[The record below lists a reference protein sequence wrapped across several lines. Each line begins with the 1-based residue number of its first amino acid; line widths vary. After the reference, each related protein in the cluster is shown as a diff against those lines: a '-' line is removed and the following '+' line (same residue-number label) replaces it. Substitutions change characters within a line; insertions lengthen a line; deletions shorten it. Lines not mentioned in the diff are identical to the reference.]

1 MADRKRFLRRNPAAS
16 HRNSLQRLQRTQR
29 WLNRLISFLLFV
41 SLVALS
47 SLVMRDL
54 ERLSPPVGMA
64 DMLQEDATEHARLRD
79 NLAALRRQLAQ
90 LGDELAAAVQ
100 AREAAQSR
108 VQRAEAEYADWLA
121 LRSSTAARESNPEVQ
136 ARLAELG
143 RLRAAETEANE
154 AVLALERRRA
164 ELQRREGASAQAQ
177 AAIEQRA
184 SERARDENRARE
196 LRAFGMRL
204 AVVLPILLAGI
215 WLFARHRHARYG
227 ALVWGF
233 SWFAVYVFFFGL
245 VPYLPSFGGYV
256 RFGGAVLLVLA
267 GGVYT
272 VRAFNAY
279 LARRQEELGRDARER
294 ARHVDMDQAVSAFRS
309 KTCPSCGQ
317 DFSLSG
323 PAPHFCLECG
333 LELFRNCEC
342 GTLNFAFFRHCSHC
356 NRPVGAGPSTE
367 GASVPQQGHQ

>member
-1 MADRKRFLRRNPAAS
+1 MADRKRIFRRNPVAS

-29 WLNRLISFLLFV
+29 WLNRLISFLLFA

-54 ERLSPPVGMA
+54 ERLSPPVRMV
-64 DMLQEDATEHARLRD
+64 DMLQEDGADHARLLD
-79 NLAALRRQLAQ
+79 GLEAVRQ
-90 LGDELAAAVQ
+90 ELARLEEELRTAVQ
-100 AREAAQSR
+100 ARDAAQSR
-108 VQRAEAEYADWLA
+108 VRRAQAEYADWLA
-121 LRSSTAARESNPEVQ
+121 LRSSTEAQESNPEVQ

-143 RLRAAETEANE
+143 RLRGAETAANE
-154 AVLALERRRA
+154 AVLALERERS
-164 ELQRREGASAQAQ
+164 ELRRREAALGQAQ
-177 AAIEQRA
+177 AAIEKRA
-184 SERARDENRARE
+184 SDRAREENRARE
-196 LRAFGMRL
+196 LRAFGIRL
-204 AVVLPILLAGI
+204 GIALPILLAGI
-215 WLFARHRHARYG
+215 WLFARHRHSRYG

-267 GGVYT
+267 GGIYT

-294 ARHVDMDQAVSAFRS
+294 ARHIDMDQAVGAFRS

-323 PAPHFCLECG
+323 PTPHFCLECG

-356 NRPVGAGPSTE
+356 NRPVGGGLSTA
-367 GASVPQQGHQ
+367 GASGPQQGHE

>member
-1 MADRKRFLRRNPAAS
+1 MAERKRIFRRNPATT

-54 ERLSPPVGMA
+54 ERFSPPVRMA
-64 DMLQEDATEHARLRD
+64 DTLQEDQAEHERLRD
-79 NLAALRRQLAQ
+79 ELAGLRRQLA
-90 LGDELAAAVQ
+90 GIVDELGAASQ
-100 AREAAQSR
+100 ARDAAQSR
-108 VQRAEAEYADWLA
+108 VRRAESEYADWLA
-121 LRSSTAARESNPEVQ
+121 LRSSTEARESDPEVQ

-143 RLRAAETEANE
+143 RLRALETQANE
-154 AVLALERRRA
+154 AVLALERERG
-164 ELQRREGASAQAQ
+164 ELQRREAALADAQ
-177 AAIEQRA
+177 AAIERQA
-184 SERARDENRARE
+184 SESAREENRARE
-196 LRAFGMRL
+196 LKAFGIRL

-215 WLFARHRHARYG
+215 WLFTRYRQARYG

-233 SWFAVYVFFFGL
+233 AWFAVYAFFFGL

-256 RFGGAVLLVLA
+256 RFGGAVLLVVA
-267 GGVYT
+267 GGIYT

-279 LARRQEELGRDARER
+279 LARRQEELARDARER
-294 ARHVDMDQAVSAFRS
+294 AQHIDMDQAVGAFRS

-323 PAPHFCLECG
+323 PTPHFCLECG

-342 GTLNFAFFRHCSHC
+342 GNLNFAFFRHCSNC
-356 NRPVGAGPSTE
+356 NRPVGPGPSTP
-367 GASVPQQGHQ
+367 GASVLQQGHQ